1 MNPSEKYEFVSWDDD
16 IPNIWKKTC
25 SKPPKTWSHL
35 PKPSSNQQFTS
46 SLPRSGTGP
55 PTAFAI
61 QSGLQIRLWTAG
73 MTTPSFSNVLSSAQ
87 PLRSYSASPQS
98 QDPRIW
104 TQLDSAGFSF
114 TSCPMVPRTK
124 GRMSRMS
131 RTSPSKKR
139 VIFLEIIWDDDGSPN
154 GIRSEKYRFFFG
166 PPEKPRGALQA
177 LPWKA
182 LGQHNSLDRWDTQRS
197 PGNWLPIVVVE
208 EADLSHPV
216 TCLPWPNELP
226 SSQHRRTT
234 WKTCRLTPP
243 N

>member
-1 MNPSEKYEFVSWDDD
+1 MSSSVGMMTFPIYGKKHV
-16 IPNIWKKTC
+16 PNHQKHDPIF
-25 SKPPKTWSHL
+25 

-46 SLPRSGTGP
+46 SLPRSSTGP

-124 GRMSRMS
+124 GRMSR
-131 RTSPSKKR
+131 TSPSQKKGHFSR
-139 VIFLEIIWDDDGSPN
+139 DHM
-154 GIRSEKYRFFFG
+154 R
-166 PPEKPRGALQA
+166 
-177 LPWKA
+177 
-182 LGQHNSLDRWDTQRS
+182 
-197 PGNWLPIVVVE
+197 
-208 EADLSHPV
+208 
-216 TCLPWPNELP
+216 
-226 SSQHRRTT
+226 
-234 WKTCRLTPP
+234 
-243 N
+243 